1 MREGWISGNAS
12 FETRLMSTPQDDGF
26 LYAIK
31 NVRHPEGLRS
41 SRLEGHTS
49 PMQYSK

>member
-1 MREGWISGNAS
+1 MREDWISGYVS
-12 FETRLMSTPQDDGF
+12 FETRSMSALQDDGF

>member
-12 FETRLMSTPQDDGF
+12 FETRSMGAPQDDGF

-31 NVRHPEGLRS
+31 NVRHPEGQS
-41 SRLEGHTS
+41 SRLEGRTS